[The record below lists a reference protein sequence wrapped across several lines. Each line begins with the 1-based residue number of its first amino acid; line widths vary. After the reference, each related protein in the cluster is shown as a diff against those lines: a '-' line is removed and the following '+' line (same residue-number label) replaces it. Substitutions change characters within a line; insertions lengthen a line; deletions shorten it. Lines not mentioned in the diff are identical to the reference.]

1 MEFFTQTPVIVA
13 GLIILG
19 ILLIMIVIFSLWKK
33 VPQDKAA
40 VVTGLKKR
48 VITGGGGMVI
58 PILERI
64 DYISLENMQLEVRTE
79 DAMTSQGVPIRIVSY
94 ANIKVKNEHDCILA
108 AIEQFN
114 VNNEGK
120 TVGIIK
126 ETATN
131 MLEGKL
137 REIISTMTVEAIY
150 KDREAFASQVQT
162 VIATDLLE
170 MGLEIK
176 NLNIRDIK
184 DDNGYLDA
192 LGAGRI
198 AEVKKE
204 AEIATANAI
213 KETQISVSESKKLG
227 EAAKLKAETEIAEA
241 QKQKDVQQSEY
252 RREQD
257 QAKAIADASYEI
269 QKNITLKDVTTAEM
283 DAEVLRQQ
291 RLKEVHVAEVQID
304 IAKEEK
310 NIELATRKAER
321 KKAELR
327 ETVIEPALAD
337 KEKQM
342 AEAEAEKYLQIAQA
356 EAEAEAKRKNG
367 LAEAEIIKKT
377 GEAQA
382 FAIREKGLAEAE
394 AMKKKAE
401 AYKQYNDAA
410 MANMIIEV
418 LPEIASKVAE
428 PLKQIE
434 KIVVLDGGGEN
445 GSNNSVSKVAGNVT
459 GVMTSVF
466 ESVKEMT
473 GFDLKDVLKGQTY
486 DAKVNKN
493 LNITTDS
500 KQTQERVEQAVEQIS
515 E

>member
-1 MEFFTQTPVIVA
+1 MEIFTQTPVIVA

-40 VVTGLKKR
+40 VITGLKKR

-241 QKQKDVQQSEY
+241 QKKKDVQQSEY
-252 RREQD
+252 RLSL
-257 QAKAIADASYEI
+257 IHI
-269 QKNITLKDVTTAEM
+269 
-283 DAEVLRQQ
+283 
-291 RLKEVHVAEVQID
+291 
-304 IAKEEK
+304 
-310 NIELATRKAER
+310 
-321 KKAELR
+321 
-327 ETVIEPALAD
+327 
-337 KEKQM
+337 
-342 AEAEAEKYLQIAQA
+342 
-356 EAEAEAKRKNG
+356 
-367 LAEAEIIKKT
+367 
-377 GEAQA
+377 
-382 FAIREKGLAEAE
+382 FEKGVPATA
-394 AMKKKAE
+394 
-401 AYKQYNDAA
+401 
-410 MANMIIEV
+410 
-418 LPEIASKVAE
+418 
-428 PLKQIE
+428 
-434 KIVVLDGGGEN
+434 
-445 GSNNSVSKVAGNVT
+445 
-459 GVMTSVF
+459 
-466 ESVKEMT
+466 
-473 GFDLKDVLKGQTY
+473 
-486 DAKVNKN
+486 
-493 LNITTDS
+493 
-500 KQTQERVEQAVEQIS
+500 R
-515 E
+515 

>member
-1 MEFFTQTPVIVA
+1 MEFLTQGPVMIA
-13 GLIILG
+13 GLIIIG
-19 ILLIMIVIFSLWKK
+19 LIVIAIVIFSLWKK

-48 VITGGGGMVI
+48 VITGGGGMVV

-79 DAMTSQGVPIRIVSY
+79 DAMTSQGVPIKIVSY
-94 ANIKVKNEHDCILA
+94 ANIKVKNEHDCILT

-120 TVGIIK
+120 TVSIIK

-137 REIISTMTVEAIY
+137 REIISTMTVEGIY

-213 KETQISVSESKKLG
+213 KETQISVSESKKIG

-241 QKQKDVQQSEY
+241 QKRKDVQQSEY

-382 FAIREKGLAEAE
+382 YSIREKGLAEAE
-394 AMKKKAE
+394 AMEKKAE

-434 KIVVLDGGGEN
+434 KIVVLDGGGEG
-445 GSNNSVSKVAGNVT
+445 GSNSVSKVAGNVT
-459 GVMTSVF
+459 GVMTGVF

-493 LNITTDS
+493 LTITTDS
-500 KQTQERVEQAVEQIS
+500 AQAQEKIQDAVDDFTK
-515 E
+515 